1 MKRFVLTLLLVLAA
15 QMSWAAPASY
25 DLLRDE
31 SRVGFTW
38 FLGNEPFKGRIPVKS
53 ADVVLDFD
61 RLERSK
67 VNVSV
72 DVSNAQ
78 AGFVFATQGLK
89 GRSVLWAERFPE
101 ITFESTNVRPNEAG
115 ALIDG
120 NLTVRGVTRPVV
132 FEAQLFRPAGVA
144 SEDFSRLTIRLN
156 GSLSRKAY
164 GADGWPDLAGD
175 EVRLAIVARIKAS
188 E

>member
-1 MKRFVLTLLLVLAA
+1 MA
-15 QMSWAAPASY
+15 WAAPAPY

-38 FLGNEPFKGRIPVKS
+38 FLGKEAFTGRMPVKS
-53 ADVVLDFD
+53 ADVALDFD
-61 RLERSK
+61 RLDQSR

-78 AGFVFATQGLK
+78 AGFVFATQGMK
-89 GRSVLWAERFPE
+89 GRSVLWADRFPE
-101 ITFESTNVRPNEAG
+101 ITFKSTNVRRNGTG

-144 SEDFSRLTIRLN
+144 EGDFSRLTIRLN
-156 GSLSRKAY
+156 GSLSRKAF
-164 GADGWPDLAGD
+164 GATGWSELTGD
-175 EVRLAIVARIKAS
+175 EVRLSIIARIQSS